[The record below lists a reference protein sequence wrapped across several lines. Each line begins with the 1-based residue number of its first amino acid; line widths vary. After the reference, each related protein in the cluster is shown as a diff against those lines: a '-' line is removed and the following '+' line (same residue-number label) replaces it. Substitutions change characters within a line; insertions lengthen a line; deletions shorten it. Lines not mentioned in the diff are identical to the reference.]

1 MKKTLKFLY
10 IIFASII
17 CFCMFS
23 SGVKAVVT
31 CKITEKSENQIK
43 IHIIADEEAY
53 DHNVIITIDSNTH
66 TATSVRVCD
75 NVYRNLSDLGKSSYD
90 CDLSDSANGTWR
102 VNFGTTKLNK
112 KISSFTNSA
121 ITCGITPG
129 TTTVNISG
137 ISNIPDDVSTAA
149 DYVSCSDT
157 NYVFTI
163 NKGEANQKEC
173 VVTIVQKEKNGDVIM
188 KYGSRSGVKETKTNP
203 KKGKYVCDVDGDSG
217 EFTLEKD
224 LPKGSLNSASDCP
237 KLERGHGFDG
247 TQADIEDPIVK
258 PSDDIIDYPESS
270 THASDPDDNLKRKG
284 HITVNNIFEVVT
296 NRITCSGA
304 LSNTLPI
311 LRDIFK
317 YIRLAAALLFLAL
330 TSFDYVKA
338 IADSDSSLFKKAN
351 QRIVKRAIILV
362 VIIILPSII
371 NLVLAIVQLS
381 NGACEIS

>member
-1 MKKTLKFLY
+1 MKHGGLTTTNPRAGKYKCETPEGD
-10 IIFASII
+10 IIE
-17 CFCMFS
+17 FS
-23 SGVKAVVT
+23 
-31 CKITEKSENQIK
+31 
-43 IHIIADEEAY
+43 
-53 DHNVIITIDSNTH
+53 
-66 TATSVRVCD
+66 
-75 NVYRNLSDLGKSSYD
+75 LSK
-90 CDLSDSANGTWR
+90 N
-102 VNFGTTKLNK
+102 LNK
-112 KISSFTNSA
+112 GGLK
-121 ITCGITPG
+121 
-129 TTTVNISG
+129 
-137 ISNIPDDVSTAA
+137 SND
-149 DYVSCSDT
+149 
-157 NYVFTI
+157 
-163 NKGEANQKEC
+163 
-173 VVTIVQKEKNGDVIM
+173 
-188 KYGSRSGVKETKTNP
+188 
-203 KKGKYVCDVDGDSG
+203 
-217 EFTLEKD
+217 
-224 LPKGSLNSASDCP
+224 DCP
-237 KLERGHGFDG
+237 NLTAVSGTDG
-247 TQADIEDPIVK
+247 SQADIEDPIVK

-381 NGACEIS
+381 NGACEIN

>member
-10 IIFASII
+10 IIFVSII

-23 SGVKAVVT
+23 KIVKA
-31 CKITEKSENQIK
+31 
-43 IHIIADEEAY
+43 EEVG
-53 DHNVIITIDSNTH
+53 DTIDCS
-66 TATSVRVCD
+66 
-75 NVYRNLSDLGKSSYD
+75 GKLLRCFYP
-90 CDLSDSANGTWR
+90 
-102 VNFGTTKLNK
+102 
-112 KISSFTNSA
+112 IE
-121 ITCGITPG
+121 
-129 TTTVNISG
+129 
-137 ISNIPDDVSTAA
+137 ISNRKYSMECYYDANNHFGCKL
-149 DYVSCSDT
+149 YCKENCS
-157 NYVFTI
+157 NWGYYI
-163 NKGEANQKEC
+163 KQEPE
-173 VVTIVQKEKNGDVIM
+173 EKRF
-188 KYGSRSGVKETKTNP
+188 SSS
-203 KKGKYVCDVDGDSG
+203 GKYVCPSSLTYRTVSDSSDKIYFKKLDKEDPTYENLYKSITNLGEHGCENTGSSTGIVPPTQCGCYGDNAFNFSVSSTKNQDGSFSYQAKYVVASPKG
-217 EFTLEKD
+217 EYEITNINEVMKSKKTDKNGCPQKPFTLYSIVLDGQDSNGNPAYKIELTSPTGKEGTLEFGEYSGWDGWDPEK
-224 LPKGSLNSASDCP
+224 GW
-237 KLERGHGFDG
+237 G
-247 TQADIEDPIVK
+247 
-258 PSDDIIDYPESS
+258 
-270 THASDPDDNLKRKG
+270 DNLTRQG

-381 NGACEIS
+381 NGACEIN

>member
-10 IIFASII
+10 IIFVSII

-23 SGVKAVVT
+23 KIVKATVT
-31 CKITEKSENQIK
+31 CEANRKNDYEASFHIYDTSDTEHMGGSFVSLKLDSSTNKILTLDVCGTSIIK
-43 IHIIADEEAY
+43 NGSNVSKY
-53 DHNVIITIDSNTH
+53 DLSTKRSFNCDIDGS
-66 TATSVRVCD
+66 
-75 NVYRNLSDLGKSSYD
+75 SSYTV
-90 CDLSDSANGTWR
+90 SFGSI
-102 VNFGTTKLNK
+102 NFKDKFYKL
-112 KISSFTNSA
+112 TNN
-121 ITCGITPG
+121 ITCGIAYPS
-129 TTTVNISG
+129 TVNITGLKNAPESSTSDAIMCSG
-137 ISNIPDDVSTAA
+137 ANYNFIVRKGQDNQT
-149 DYVSCSDT
+149 SCS
-157 NYVFTI
+157 
-163 NKGEANQKEC
+163 
-173 VVTIVQKEKNGDVIM
+173 VTIQQDSANGDVIM
-188 KYGSRSGVKETKTNP
+188 KHGGLTTTNP
-203 KKGKYVCDVDGDSG
+203 RAGKYKCETPEGDII
-217 EFTLEKD
+217 EFSLSKN
-224 LPKGSLNSASDCP
+224 LNKGGLKSNDDCP
-237 KLERGHGFDG
+237 NLTAVSGTDG
-247 TQADIEDPIVK
+247 SQADIEDPIVK

-381 NGACEIS
+381 NGACEIN